1 MANKRKSEAIEPIE
15 AVEEVAVEE
24 EVVEVKDHE
33 DFVSRKLKAINSMEK
48 PAKAQR
54 LANRLLRKARN

>member
-1 MANKRKSEAIEPIE
+1 MAKSKDKPIEPIE
-15 AVEEVAVEE
+15 EVMVEE
-24 EVVEVKDHE
+24 EVEEKAEAIDAFVE
-33 DFVSRKLKAINSMEK
+33 RKLKAINSMTK

>member
-1 MANKRKSEAIEPIE
+1 MAKSKDKPIEPIE
-15 AVEEVAVEE
+15 EVMIEEKVEEKAEVIESDSFVE
-24 EVVEVKDHE
+24 
-33 DFVSRKLKAINSMEK
+33 RKLKAINSMTK